1 MLEKRNLLNVM
12 HSIYQDYTKLIIE
25 TSLPPGTCTQNNG
38 KKEQIE
44 KKELE
49 GREKS
54 TRGEDGTDIAMS
66 HTNWSI

>member
-25 TSLPPGTCTQNNG
+25 TSLPPGSRTQNND
-38 KKEQIE
+38 KKRTNR

-66 HTNWSI
+66 HTNWNI